1 MEDTQ
6 LLRLLQKDPN
16 AGMEQLMNQYTGLV
30 YVVVKSRLTDASCI
44 SSEIEDCVADVFS
57 KFYIELPKFDPA
69 RCSIRSFL
77 CVMARNHAIDIAK
90 RKSNRHGNISLND
103 EKVIRQI
110 ADDVTIESDLEEA
123 ELRRQVLNA
132 VRDLGEPDSS
142 ILFRKFYLGQT
153 SAQVADALKLTVSN
167 VDTRTHRA
175 LNKLRN
181 LFGGHEG

>member
-1 MEDTQ
+1 MEDTK

-16 AGMEQLMNQYTGLV
+16 AGMEQLMNQYTGLI
-30 YVVVKSRLTDASCI
+30 YAVVKSRLADVSCI
-44 SSEIEDCVADVFS
+44 SSQIEDCVADVFS

-90 RKSNRHGNISLND
+90 RKGNRPGNISLDD
-103 EKVIRQI
+103 ERAVQI
-110 ADDVTIESDLEEA
+110 ADDVHIESHLEEA
-123 ELRRQVLNA
+123 ELRQQVLDSVKA
-132 VRDLGEPDSS
+132 LGEPDRT

-153 SAQVADALKLTVSN
+153 SAQIADAMKLTVPN